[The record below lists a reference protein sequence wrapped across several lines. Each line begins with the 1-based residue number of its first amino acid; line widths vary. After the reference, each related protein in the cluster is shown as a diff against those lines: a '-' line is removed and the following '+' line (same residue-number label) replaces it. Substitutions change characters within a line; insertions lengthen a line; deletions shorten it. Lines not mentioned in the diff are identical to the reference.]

1 MALKSPHDR
10 EACCVSMNVHELTR
24 KLIDIP
30 SVTGDENLVGLF
42 LKSYLESRGYV
53 VELQEVAQE
62 VAQEAAKARFNVI
75 ATAGVQPRVV
85 LSTHMDTVPPHISS
99 SETEER
105 IFGRGACD
113 AKGII
118 AAQIIAAERLREE
131 GIREIGLLFTV
142 DEEQGSLG
150 AEVANKY
157 KTEQPP
163 EYLINGEPTDNKL
176 ASATKGSLR
185 LRLGTKGRAAH
196 SAYPEQGESAIEKM
210 LDVLASIRKCEW
222 PMDDLL
228 GSTTCNI
235 GVISGGTRAN
245 VVPEEASA
253 VLQLRLVSKASPV
266 KSILEEAIA
275 GRATVEYLSEHEP
288 VRLQTMVGFEQCI
301 VRFTTDIPYL
311 SQWGKPLLLGPGSIL
326 NAHTDHEFVE
336 KRELTEAVDLYSR
349 LVRALLARELRE
361 REAVEGASR

>member
-1 MALKSPHDR
+1 MSL
-10 EACCVSMNVHELTR
+10 NLNELTR

-30 SVTGDENLVGLF
+30 SVTGDEKLVALF
-42 LKSYLESRGYV
+42 LKSHLESLGYV
-53 VELQEVAQE
+53 VELQEVSDDNSPGSASN
-62 VAQEAAKARFNVI
+62 RFNVI
-75 ATAGVQPRVV
+75 ATTGAAPRVV
-85 LSTHMDTVPPHISS
+85 LSTHMDTVPPHIIS
-99 SETEER
+99 SEDEER

-118 AAQIIAAERLREE
+118 AAQIMAAERLREE
-131 GIREIGLLFTV
+131 GIDAVGLLFTV

-150 AEVANKY
+150 AAVANRYHNK
-157 KTEQPP
+157 QSP

-185 LRLGTKGRAAH
+185 LEVRTKGRAAH

-210 LDVLASIRKCEW
+210 LDVLESLRKCEW
-222 PMDDLL
+222 PVDELL
-228 GSTTCNI
+228 GPTTCNI

-245 VVPEEASA
+245 VVAEEASA
-253 VLQLRLVSKASPV
+253 VLQLRLVGEAGPV
-266 KSILEEAIA
+266 KTILEDAIG
-275 GRATVEYLSEHEP
+275 GRAEVKYLSEHEP
-288 VRLQTMVGFEQCI
+288 VRLQTIAGFKQCI

-311 SQWGKPLLLGPGSIL
+311 SRWGKPLLLGPGSIL

-336 KRELTEAVDLYSR
+336 KQELSEAVDLYAR
-349 LVRALLARELRE
+349 LVQALLETEPRE